1 MKGFFEMTPL
11 IRKLSSAFLVLAL
24 LCANASAATTMT
36 QWSPQFKGIDS
47 ASGNNTPSATMPNQH
62 VVHALRVDLTDPD
75 IQLRTTPRVPS
86 NYQPNTRETIGL
98 TVSDFLVNNQLQAA
112 VNANFFSSQGYY
124 PPAGTAFNV
133 HGLQIDRGT
142 NVSTVTSSSQAA
154 TLIFSPSNTVTLIPN
169 NFPQKPLTNAYT
181 AVTGEIA
188 LVLNGTNRMT
198 RDFDVQPRTV
208 FGVSADRRYL
218 YLIAIDGRQPGYS
231 DGATLYECGQWLLL
245 YGASDGINMDGGGS
259 TVLAIANSTGAPVRL
274 NSSSAV
280 AGDPAGRERVVGSH
294 LGVYAKPLPGFIN
307 DVQATPDDTT
317 AVISWTTLSPASSEV
332 RYGQTTEFELGT
344 MSEGIVTNV
353 HTVTLT
359 NLTPAT
365 TYFYQITASG
375 QQQYTSLNFSFTTTN
390 YVTTNTLFDINHEW
404 KYFYEPLDGVTWM
417 AANYDDS
424 AWFGPAPGLFWAD
437 SRATPNPNI
446 QYKATQLPTDQT
458 TSFPY
463 VTYYLRTTFVLTNN
477 PPGSSLEISG
487 YIDDGAIFYLNGA
500 RIYSLRL
507 PDDAM
512 STTIATG
519 FPCLGDADCLD
530 TIVIPASALTNL
542 VIGTNI
548 LAAEVHNYNA
558 RSPDLTFGVAL
569 ARIEQM
575 SRDITLQVS
584 APNGKVSLEWS
595 DGAILQSS
603 SNVDGPWEDVDP
615 APASPLV
622 LEPTATSQF
631 YRLRR

>member
-1 MKGFFEMTPL
+1 
-11 IRKLSSAFLVLAL
+11 
-24 LCANASAATTMT
+24 
-36 QWSPQFKGIDS
+36 
-47 ASGNNTPSATMPNQH
+47 
-62 VVHALRVDLTDPD
+62 
-75 IQLRTTPRVPS
+75 
-86 NYQPNTRETIGL
+86 
-98 TVSDFLVNNQLQAA
+98 
-112 VNANFFSSQGYY
+112 
-124 PPAGTAFNV
+124 
-133 HGLQIDRGT
+133 
-142 NVSTVTSSSQAA
+142 
-154 TLIFSPSNTVTLIPN
+154 
-169 NFPQKPLTNAYT
+169 
-181 AVTGEIA
+181 
-188 LVLNGTNRMT
+188 
-198 RDFDVQPRTV
+198 
-208 FGVSADRRYL
+208 
-218 YLIAIDGRQPGYS
+218 
-231 DGATLYECGQWLLL
+231 
-245 YGASDGINMDGGGS
+245 
-259 TVLAIANSTGAPVRL
+259 
-274 NSSSAV
+274 SAV
-280 AGDPAGRERVVGSH
+280 AGDAAGRERVIASH

-307 DVQATPDDTT
+307 DVQAIPDDTT
-317 AVISWTTLSPASSEV
+317 AVISWTTLQPASSEV
-332 RYGQTTEFELGT
+332 RYGQTTEFELGS

-365 TYFYQITASG
+365 TYLYQITAAG

-390 YVTTNTLFDINHEW
+390 YVTTNTLFDISHEW
-404 KYFYEPLDGVTWM
+404 KYFYQPLDGVNWT

-446 QYKATQLPTDQT
+446 QYKATQLPADQS

-477 PPGSSLEISG
+477 PAGSSLEISG

-507 PDDAM
+507 PDDAR
-512 STTIATG
+512 SDTIATG
-519 FPCLGDADCLD
+519 FPCSGDADCLD
-530 TIVIPASALTNL
+530 IIVIPATALTNL
-542 VIGTNI
+542 AVGTNI

-569 ARIEQM
+569 SRIEQM

-595 DGAILQSS
+595 NGAVLQSS
-603 SNVDGPWEDVDP
+603 ANVDGPWDDVDP
-615 APASPLV
+615 TPANPLV